1 MRTPVYSGQFK
12 RDLKAARKRGK
23 DMEKI
28 KALMRLLVDGKPLPP
43 HCKDHPLKGQWRRFR
58 DAHIESDWLLIY
70 KIEGGEV
77 RFERTGRHADL
88 LTSE

>member
-12 RDLKAARKRGK
+12 RDLKAAQKRGK

-28 KALMRLLVDGKPLPP
+28 KEPMCLLIEGKPLPP
-43 HCKDHPLKGQWRRFR
+43 QYKDHPLKGNWSSFR
-58 DAHIESDWLLIY
+58 DAHIEPDWLLVY
-70 KIEGGEV
+70 KIDGDDV

-88 LTSE
+88 FSE